1 MLFTTQIA
9 VLAAALALQ
18 ATPAPR
24 DISLASDPGPLA
36 GTLLDAGPGAPAA
49 LIIAG
54 SGPTDRDGNS
64 PLGII
69 ASTYRLLAEGL
80 AAEGITTLRYDKRGI
95 AGSAAAAVPEAD
107 LRFDSFVADARAFA
121 ARLRAETGQPCV
133 WLIGHSEGALIA
145 QSVAV
150 DDEGVCGLILVSGA
164 GRPAAVVLRE
174 QFRAGA
180 SEPMLSQ
187 ALAIVDELEAGRT
200 VECPPLLASIC
211 RASVQ
216 PYLISWFGVD
226 PAALAASEELPTLI
240 VQGSTD
246 IQTTLADAEALHG
259 ADPQSELVVLEGVNH
274 VLKVAPL
281 DRMANV
287 ATYADPGLPLADGVV
302 GAISG
307 FILRPSPR

>member
-1 MLFTTQIA
+1 MLLTALT
-9 VLAAALALQ
+9 AALALQ

-24 DISLASDPGPLA
+24 EVTLSSEPGPLA

-64 PLGII
+64 PIGIT
-69 ASTYRLLAEGL
+69 ASTYRLLADGL
-80 AAEGITTLRYDKRGI
+80 ASEGITTLRYDKRGI
-95 AGSAAAAVPEAD
+95 AASASAAVPEAD
-107 LRFDSFVADARAFA
+107 LRFNNFVDDARAFA
-121 ARLRAETGQPCV
+121 ALLRAETGQPCV

-150 DDEGVCGLILVSGA
+150 NDEGICGLVLVSGA

-174 QFRAGA
+174 QLTA
-180 SEPMLSQ
+180 STPEPILSQ
-187 ALAIVDELEAGRT
+187 ALTVFDEIDAGRT
-200 VECPPLLASIC
+200 VDCPPLLASLC

-216 PYLISWFGVD
+216 PYLISWFDVD
-226 PAALAASEELPTLI
+226 PAALAADETLPTLI

-246 IQTTLADAEALHG
+246 IQTTLTDAEALHA

-281 DRMANV
+281 DRAANV
-287 ATYADPGLPLADGVV
+287 ATYMNPDLPLADGVV

-307 FILRPSPR
+307 FILGPRPH